1 MLESFSG
8 HTINAK
14 EINPSEAYSGSSR
27 GNGTFCVEPKAN
39 SLHNEKEQGILVV
52 LFLRENVLT
61 LGLAHPYLW
70 I

>member
-1 MLESFSG
+1 MLESFTG

-14 EINPSEAYSGSSR
+14 EINPNEVCSGSSR
-27 GNGTFCVEPKAN
+27 GNGTFCVKPKAN

-52 LFLRENVLT
+52 LFLWENILT
-61 LGLAHPYLW
+61 LDLAHPYLW